1 MNQNTNKIGNPKEDP
16 RVKVE
21 GDGRTVTVDVAS
33 EAETEHFGRA
43 LARLVTPGTV
53 LGLIGPLGA
62 GKTRLA
68 RALAEALGVDP
79 GAIASP
85 TFVLIHE
92 YEGRIPFVHC
102 DVYRL
107 GDGDEF
113 EALGVDDYWGGDGV
127 VLVEWADRV
136 AD

>member
-1 MNQNTNKIGNPKEDP
+1 MRIEPI
-16 RVKVE
+16 E
-21 GDGRTVTVDVAS
+21 GGLSIDVAS
-33 EAETEHFGRA
+33 ESETEQVGEA
-43 LARLVTPGTV
+43 LAALVVPGAV
-53 LGLIGPLGA
+53 IGLAGPLGA
-62 GKTRLA
+62 GKTRLV

-92 YEGRIPFVHC
+92 YEGRIPVVHC

-113 EALGVDDYWGGDGV
+113 EALGVDDYWGGEGV
-127 VLVEWADRV
+127 VLVEWAD
-136 AD
+136 